1 MQYSPLNL
9 RYKSLI
15 HRPSKI

>member
-1 MQYSPLNL
+1 M

-15 HRPSKI
+15 I

>member
-1 MQYSPLNL
+1 MLLL

-15 HRPSKI
+15 